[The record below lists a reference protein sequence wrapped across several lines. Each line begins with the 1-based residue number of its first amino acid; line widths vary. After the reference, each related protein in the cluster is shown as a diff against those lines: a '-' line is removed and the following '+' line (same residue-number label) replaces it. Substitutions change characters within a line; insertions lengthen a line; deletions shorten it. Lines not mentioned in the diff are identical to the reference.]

1 MPIKDILTIL
11 DLAGD
16 QPAAKYALEFGR
28 NHDAHVTGLAVSFE
42 PVVPAFAA
50 APMPVD
56 YLQAAH
62 DQAIAAANEA
72 KKEFDE
78 LARLAGVNN
87 ESRVS
92 EILTGGPLENVLVH
106 CRPTDMV
113 VIGQANPDRPEP
125 MRELLIE
132 TVLFES
138 GVPVLLV
145 PYIGSTSFQPKNVL
159 VGWDG
164 SSTATRAIHSALP
177 VLEKADE
184 ITLLVIEKSS
194 TAANG
199 QPGADV
205 ANYLAR
211 HNMKVTIKVITNP
224 QTGIADTVLNHV
236 SESGNDLVV
245 MGGYGH
251 SRMREFLFGGATRE
265 ILESM
270 TVPVLMAH

>member
-1 MPIKDILTIL
+1 MPIKDILTVL
-11 DLAGD
+11 DLAGN

-28 NHDAHVTGLAVSFE
+28 VHDAHVTGLAVSFE

-62 DQAIAAANEA
+62 DQAIAAAKDA
-72 KKEFDE
+72 KDQFDE
-78 LARLAGVNN
+78 FARLAGVKN
-87 ESRVS
+87 ESRLA
-92 EILTGGPLENVLVH
+92 EILTGGPLDNVLAH
-106 CRPTDMV
+106 CRPTDLV
-113 VIGQANPDRPEP
+113 VIGQSNPDKPEP

-132 TVLFES
+132 TILFES

-145 PYIGSTSFQPKNVL
+145 PYIGSKSFEPKNVL

-164 SSTATRAIHSALP
+164 SSTATRAILSAIP
-177 VLEKADE
+177 VLEKADKV
-184 ITLLVIEKSS
+184 TVLVIEKK
-194 TAANG
+194 ANSQAG
-199 QPGADV
+199 QPGAEV

-211 HNMKVTIKVITNP
+211 HNMNVTIDVVSNP
-224 QTGIADTVLNHV
+224 QTGVADTVLNYV
-236 SESGNDLVV
+236 TDNSNDLVV

-265 ILESM
+265 ILEAM

>member
-1 MPIKDILTIL
+1 MPIKDILTVL

-28 NHDAHVTGLAVSFE
+28 VHDAHVTGLAVSFE

-62 DQAIAAANEA
+62 DQAIAAAKDA
-72 KKEFDE
+72 KDQFDE
-78 LARLAGVNN
+78 FARLAGVKS
-87 ESRVS
+87 ESRLA
-92 EILTGGPLENVLVH
+92 EILTGGPLDNVLAH
-106 CRPTDMV
+106 CRPTDLV
-113 VIGQANPDRPEP
+113 VIGQSNPDKPEP

-132 TVLFES
+132 TILFES

-145 PYIGSTSFQPKNVL
+145 PYIGSKSFEPNNVL
-159 VGWDG
+159 IGWDG
-164 SSTATRAIHSALP
+164 SSTATRAIHASIP
-177 VLEKADE
+177 VLEKADKV
-184 ITLLVIEKSS
+184 TVLVIEKK
-194 TAANG
+194 ANSQAG
-199 QPGADV
+199 QPGAEV

-211 HNMKVTIKVITNP
+211 HNMNVTIDVVSNP
-224 QTGIADTVLNHV
+224 QTGVADTVLNYV
-236 SESGNDLVV
+236 TDNNNDLVV

-265 ILESM
+265 ILEAM

>member
-1 MPIKDILTIL
+1 MPIKDILTVL

-28 NHDAHVTGLAVSFE
+28 NYDAHVTGLAVSFE

-62 DQAIAAANEA
+62 DQAVAAANEA

-78 LARLAGVNN
+78 LARLAAVNS
-87 ESRVS
+87 ESRLA

-106 CRPTDMV
+106 CRPTDLV
-113 VIGQANPDRPEP
+113 VIGQSNPDQPEP

-132 TVLFES
+132 TILFES

-145 PYIGSTSFQPKNVL
+145 PYIGSTAFQPQNVL

-164 SSTATRAIHSALP
+164 SSTATRAIHAALP
-177 VLEKADE
+177 VLEKAAN
-184 ITLLVIEKSS
+184 ITVLVVEKKSS
-194 TAANG
+194 RENG
-199 QPGADV
+199 QPGAEV

-211 HNMKVTIKVITNP
+211 HNMNVTIEVITNP
-224 QTGIADTVLNHV
+224 QTGIGDTVLNYV
-236 SESGNDLVV
+236 SDNGNDLVV

-251 SRMREFLFGGATRE
+251 SRMREFLFGGATKE
-265 ILESM
+265 ILEAM

>member
-1 MPIKDILTIL
+1 MPIKDILTVL
-11 DLAGD
+11 DLSGE
-16 QPAAKYALEFGR
+16 QPAAKYALEFAR
-28 NHDAHVTGLAVSFE
+28 SYDSHVTGLAVSFE

-62 DQAIAAANEA
+62 DQAIAAA
-72 KKEFDE
+72 KESKGQFDE
-78 LARLAGVNN
+78 FARLAGVNY
-87 ESRVS
+87 ESRLA

-106 CRPTDMV
+106 CRMTDLV
-113 VIGQANPDRPEP
+113 VIGQSSPDNPEP
-125 MRELLIE
+125 MRELMIE

-138 GVPVLLV
+138 GVPVLVV
-145 PYIGSTSFQPKNVL
+145 PYIGSKAFQPKNVL

-164 SSTATRAIHSALP
+164 SSTATRAIHAALP
-177 VLEKADE
+177 VLEKSE
-184 ITLLVIEKSS
+184 KITVLVIQKDKGS
-194 TAANG
+194 TQG

-211 HNMKVTIKVITNP
+211 HNMNVTIEVVSNP
-224 QTGIADTVLNHV
+224 QTGVADTVLNHV
-236 SESGNDLVV
+236 SDNGNDLVV

-265 ILESM
+265 ILEAM
-270 TVPVLMAH
+270 TVPILMAH

>member
-11 DLAGD
+11 DLSGD

-28 NHDAHVTGLAVSFE
+28 NYDAHVTGLAVSFE

-62 DQAIAAANEA
+62 EQAIAAAKEA
-72 KKEFDE
+72 KKDFDE
-78 LARLAGVNN
+78 LARIAGVKC
-87 ESRVS
+87 ESRMA
-92 EILTGGPLENVLVH
+92 EILTGGPLENVLVN
-106 CRPTDMV
+106 CRPTDLV
-113 VIGQANPDRPEP
+113 VIGQANPDKPEP

-145 PYIGSTSFQPKNVL
+145 PYIGSTTFQPENVL
-159 VGWDG
+159 VCWDG
-164 SSTATRAIHSALP
+164 SSTATRAIHAALP
-177 VLEKADE
+177 VLEKADK
-184 ITLLVIEKSS
+184 ITVLVIEKAKQ
-194 TAANG
+194 AAAG
-199 QPGADV
+199 QPGAEV

-211 HNMKVTIKVITNP
+211 HNMDVTVEVVTNP
-224 QTGIADTVLNHV
+224 QTGVADTVLNHV
-236 SESGNDLVV
+236 SDNSNDLVV

-265 ILESM
+265 VLEAM

>member
-1 MPIKDILTIL
+1 MPIKDILTVL

-28 NHDAHVTGLAVSFE
+28 THDAHVTGLAVSFE

-62 DQAIAAANEA
+62 EQAIAAANEA
-72 KKEFDE
+72 KKQFDE
-78 LARLAGVNN
+78 LARLAGVKC
-87 ESRVS
+87 ESRMA
-92 EILTGGPLENVLVH
+92 EILTGGPLENVLAH
-106 CRPTDMV
+106 CRPTDLV
-113 VIGQANPDRPEP
+113 VIGQTNPDRPEP

-145 PYIGSTSFQPKNVL
+145 PYIGSPNFEPENVL
-159 VGWDG
+159 VCWDG
-164 SSTATRAIHSALP
+164 SSTATRAIHAALP
-177 VLEKADE
+177 VLERSDK
-184 ITLLVIEKSS
+184 ITVLVIEKRSS
-194 TAANG
+194 SANG
-199 QPGADV
+199 QPGAEV

-211 HNMKVTIKVITNP
+211 HNMNVTIEVVTNP
-224 QTGIADTVLNHV
+224 QAGIADTVLNYV
-236 SESGNDLVV
+236 SDNSNDLVV

-265 ILESM
+265 VLEAM

>member
-1 MPIKDILTIL
+1 MPIKDILTVL

-28 NHDAHVTGLAVSFE
+28 VHDAHVTGLAVSFE

-62 DQAIAAANEA
+62 DQAVAAAKEA
-72 KKEFDE
+72 QGQFDE
-78 LARLAGVNN
+78 FARLAGVKN
-87 ESRVS
+87 ESRLA
-92 EILTGGPLENVLVH
+92 EILTGGPLDNVLTH
-106 CRPTDMV
+106 CRATDLV
-113 VIGQANPDRPEP
+113 VIGQSNPDTPEP

-145 PYIGSTSFQPKNVL
+145 PYIGSKAFEPKNVL
-159 VGWDG
+159 IGWDG
-164 SSTATRAIHSALP
+164 STTATRAIHSALP
-177 VLEKADE
+177 VLEKAE
-184 ITLLVIEKSS
+184 KVTILVIEKSAG
-194 TAANG
+194 TDAG
-199 QPGADV
+199 QPGAEV

-211 HNMKVTIKVITNP
+211 HNMNVTIEVVTNP
-224 QTGIADTVLNHV
+224 QTSVADTVLNHV
-236 SESGNDLVV
+236 SDNGNDLVV

>member
-72 KKEFDE
+72 RKQFDE

-145 PYIGSTSFQPKNVL
+145 PYIGSISFQPKNVL

-184 ITLLVIEKSS
+184 ITLLVIEKTSN
-194 TAANG
+194 AANG

-205 ANYLAR
+205 AMYLAR
-211 HNMKVTIKVITNP
+211 HNMNVTIKVITNP

>member
-1 MPIKDILTIL
+1 MPIKDILTVL

-28 NHDAHVTGLAVSFE
+28 VHDAHVTGLAVSFE

-62 DQAIAAANEA
+62 DQAIAAAKDA
-72 KKEFDE
+72 KDQFDE
-78 LARLAGVNN
+78 FARLAGVKN
-87 ESRVS
+87 ESRLA
-92 EILTGGPLENVLVH
+92 EILTGGPLDNVLAH
-106 CRPTDMV
+106 CRPTDLV
-113 VIGQANPDRPEP
+113 VIGQSNPDKPEP

-132 TVLFES
+132 TILFES

-145 PYIGSTSFQPKNVL
+145 PYIGSKSFEPNNVL
-159 VGWDG
+159 IGWDG
-164 SSTATRAIHSALP
+164 SSTATRAIHASIP
-177 VLEKADE
+177 VLEKADKV
-184 ITLLVIEKSS
+184 TVLVIEKK
-194 TAANG
+194 ANSEAG
-199 QPGADV
+199 QPGAEV

-211 HNMKVTIKVITNP
+211 HNMNVTIDVVSNP
-224 QTGIADTVLNHV
+224 QTGVADTVLNYV
-236 SESGNDLVV
+236 TDNNNDLVV

-265 ILESM
+265 ILEAM

>member
-1 MPIKDILTIL
+1 MPIKDILTVL

-16 QPAAKYALEFGR
+16 QPAAKFALEFGR
-28 NHDAHVTGLAVSFE
+28 NYDAHVTGLAVSFE

-62 DQAIAAANEA
+62 EQAIAAAKDA
-72 KKEFDE
+72 QKQFDE
-78 LARLAGVNN
+78 LARLAAVKN
-87 ESRVS
+87 ESRVA

-106 CRPTDMV
+106 CRPTDLV
-113 VIGQANPDRPEP
+113 VVGQVNPDKPEP

-132 TVLFES
+132 TILFES
-138 GVPVLLV
+138 GVPVLLI
-145 PYIGSTSFQPKNVL
+145 PYIGSQVYQPKNVL

-164 SSTATRAIHSALP
+164 SSTATRAIHAALP
-177 VLEKADE
+177 VLERAENITVLVVEKKSEKA
-184 ITLLVIEKSS
+184 K
-194 TAANG
+194 G

-211 HNMKVTIKVITNP
+211 HNMQVNVEVVTNP
-224 QTGIADTVLNHV
+224 QTGVADTVLNHV
-236 SESGNDLVV
+236 SDNSNDLVV

-265 ILESM
+265 ILEAM

>member
-1 MPIKDILTIL
+1 MPIKDVLTIL

-16 QPAAKYALEFGR
+16 QLAAKYALEFGR
-28 NHDAHVTGLAVSFE
+28 IHDAHVTGLAVAFE

-56 YLQAAH
+56 YMQAAH
-62 DQAIAAANEA
+62 EQAIAAANEA
-72 KKEFDE
+72 KKDFDE
-78 LARLAGVNN
+78 LARLAATKS
-87 ESRVS
+87 ESRIA

-106 CRPTDMV
+106 CRPTDLV
-113 VIGQANPDRPEP
+113 VIGQSNPDRPEP

-138 GVPVLLV
+138 GVPVMLV
-145 PYIGSTSFQPKNVL
+145 PYIGSMAFQPKNIL

-164 SSTATRAIHSALP
+164 SSTATRAIHAALP
-177 VLEKADE
+177 VLEKAE
-184 ITLLVIEKSS
+184 KITVLVIEKRASKDE
-194 TAANG
+194 G

-211 HNMKVTIKVITNP
+211 HNMNVTVEVVVNP
-224 QTGIADTVLNHV
+224 QASVADTVLNQV
-236 SESGNDLVV
+236 SDKGNDLVV

-265 ILESM
+265 ILEAM

>member
-11 DLAGD
+11 DLAGN

-28 NHDAHVTGLAVSFE
+28 IHDAHVTGLAVSFE

-62 DQAIAAANEA
+62 DQAVAAAKEA
-72 KKEFDE
+72 KGQFDE
-78 LARLAGVNN
+78 LARMAGVNS
-87 ESRVS
+87 ESRLA
-92 EILTGGPLENVLVH
+92 EILTGGPLDNVLLH
-106 CRPTDMV
+106 CRPTDLV
-113 VIGQANPDRPEP
+113 VIGQSNPDTPEP

-138 GVPVLLV
+138 GAPVLLV
-145 PYIGSTSFQPKNVL
+145 PYIGSKTFEPNNVL

-164 SSTATRAIHSALP
+164 STTATRAIHAALP
-177 VLEKADE
+177 VLEKADKV
-184 ITLLVIEKSS
+184 TVLVIEKKPG
-194 TAANG
+194 TENG
-199 QPGADV
+199 QPGAEV

-211 HNMKVTIKVITNP
+211 HNMDVTIEVVSNP
-224 QTGIADTVLNHV
+224 QAGVADTVLNYV
-236 SESGNDLVV
+236 SDNGNDLVV

-265 ILESM
+265 ILEAM

>member
-1 MPIKDILTIL
+1 MPIKDILTVL

-28 NHDAHVTGLAVSFE
+28 SYDAHVTGLAVSFE

-56 YLQAAH
+56 YMQAAH
-62 DQAIAAANEA
+62 DQAVAAAKDAQNQ
-72 KKEFDE
+72 FDE
-78 LARLAGVNN
+78 LARLAGVKN
-87 ESRVS
+87 ESRLA

-106 CRPTDMV
+106 CRPTDLV

-132 TVLFES
+132 TILFES

-145 PYIGSTSFQPKNVL
+145 PYIGSKTFQPKKVL

-164 SSTATRAIHSALP
+164 SSTATRAIHAALP
-177 VLEKADE
+177 VLEKAE
-184 ITLLVIEKSS
+184 KVTLLVIEKKPSS
-194 TAANG
+194 ANG

-211 HNMKVTIKVITNP
+211 HNMDVTIEVVANP
-224 QTGIADTVLNHV
+224 QTGVADTVLNHV
-236 SESGNDLVV
+236 SDNGNDLVV

-265 ILESM
+265 ILEAM

>member
-28 NHDAHVTGLAVSFE
+28 NYDAHVTGLAVSFE

-62 DQAIAAANEA
+62 EQAISAANEA
-72 KKEFDE
+72 KKQYDE
-78 LARLAGVNN
+78 LARLAAVKS
-87 ESRVS
+87 ESRVA

-106 CRPTDMV
+106 CRPTDLV
-113 VIGQANPDRPEP
+113 VLGQSNPDQPEP

-138 GVPVLLV
+138 GVPVMLV
-145 PYIGSTSFQPKNVL
+145 PYIGSSSFEPNNVL
-159 VGWDG
+159 IGWDG
-164 SSTATRAIHSALP
+164 SSTATRAIHAALP
-177 VLEKADE
+177 VLEKADK
-184 ITLLVIEKSS
+184 ITVLVVERKS
-194 TAANG
+194 TTANG

-211 HNMKVTIKVITNP
+211 HNMNVTVEVVTNP
-224 QTGIADTVLNHV
+224 QTGIADTVLNYV
-236 SESGNDLVV
+236 SDNGNDLVV

-251 SRMREFLFGGATRE
+251 SRMREFLFGGATKE
-265 ILESM
+265 ILQAM

>member
-1 MPIKDILTIL
+1 MPIKDILTVL

-28 NHDAHVTGLAVSFE
+28 NYDAHVTGLAVSFE

-62 DQAIAAANEA
+62 EQAVAAATEA

-78 LARLAGVNN
+78 LARLAGVKS
-87 ESRVS
+87 ESRLA

-106 CRPTDMV
+106 CRPTDLV
-113 VIGQANPDRPEP
+113 VIGQANPDKPEP

-145 PYIGSTSFQPKNVL
+145 PYIGSKSFQPENVL

-164 SSTATRAIHSALP
+164 SSTATRAIHAALP
-177 VLEKADE
+177 VLEKAE
-184 ITLLVIEKSS
+184 KITVLVVEKKA
-194 TAANG
+194 TKATG

-211 HNMKVTIKVITNP
+211 HNMDVTVEVVTNP
-224 QTGIADTVLNHV
+224 QAGIADTVLNHV
-236 SESGNDLVV
+236 SDNSNDLVV

-265 ILESM
+265 ILEAM